1 MTVNDACWAEM
12 TAKQLDEALHVELGK
27 NKKDKEKIIGI
38 LRVLEEREMKK
49 PPKMNRKV
57 RQAFRQ
63 YKKSDEG
70 TERSKIKPT
79 ALKIAAVAAVFC
91 LVLFAVPP
99 MFGKAFRFETIVTW
113 TDEVFRFAGQQNEKS
128 DWETYVFQTDHPGL
142 QEIYDTVRSLGVTD
156 PVVPMWL
163 PDGYHLTDIKTL
175 SAEDKTIVKVILKN
189 ENKTILFVV
198 DIFEEN
204 TGREYTKEEGDAEQ
218 YLVGNVSH
226 YIINNETEIK
236 VVWCVKNVECTISVI
251 GDSFGIHKT
260 IDSIYGGKQ

>member
-63 YKKSDEG
+63 YKRSDEG
-70 TERSKIKPT
+70 TERSRIKPT

-99 MFGKAFRFETIVTW
+99 MFGKAFLFETIATW
-113 TDEVFRFAGQQNEKS
+113 TDEVFRFTGQQNEKS
-128 DWETYVFQTDHPGL
+128 DRETYVFQTDHPGL

-175 SAEDKTIVKVILKN
+175 SAEDKTIISAFLESSN
-189 ENKTILFVV
+189 GTIFYLV
-198 DIFEEN
+198 DIHTEELWS
-204 TGREYTKEEGDAEQ
+204 EYTKEKE
-218 YLVGNVSH
+218 NVKI
-226 YIINNETEIK
+226 YERAGYKYYVFANETELKIS
-236 VVWCVKNVECTISVI
+236 WCSANAEYTISIIDDNVDI
-251 GDSFGIHKT
+251 YRL
-260 IDSIYGGKQ
+260 IDSIHGG